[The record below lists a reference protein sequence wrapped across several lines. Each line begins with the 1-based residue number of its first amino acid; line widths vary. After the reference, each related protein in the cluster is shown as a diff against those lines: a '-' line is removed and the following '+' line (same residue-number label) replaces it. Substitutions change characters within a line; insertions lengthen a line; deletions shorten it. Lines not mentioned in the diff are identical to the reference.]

1 MTTEAKDGFTPYFVP
16 SPSMSPVIINL
27 GVFLAALGFCLK
39 INALGGGLILIAG
52 LAVLLF
58 GTLKW
63 VYEMVTESEG
73 GSYNAW
79 EDRSYRIG
87 MGYFIWG
94 ELMLFAG
101 FIMGL
106 FYLRILS
113 IPHLASFTDLYPS
126 FAAAWPASGSGP
138 AGKPFTALSAA
149 GVPTINAVLLIVSG
163 VLVSWARAGLTK
175 KMRGQIATGLA
186 LTAAV
191 GVAFIVTQF
200 MEYSHAAEQGVTSAT
215 GVYGSAF
222 YMLTG
227 FHVLHLLIGLIIIA
241 IVMLRNAS
249 YHFVSG
255 PSFILDGV
263 VWYWNFL
270 VVGPGL
276 LIYTYFYLI

>member
-1 MTTEAKDGFTPYFVP
+1 MTTEVKDGFTPYFVP
-16 SPSMSPVIINL
+16 APSMSPVIINI
-27 GVFLAALGFCLK
+27 GVFLMAVGFCLS
-39 INALGGGLILIAG
+39 INALGGSLILIAG
-52 LAVLLF
+52 IAVLLF
-58 GTLKW
+58 GVLKW
-63 VYEMVTESEG
+63 VYEMVTESES

-106 FYLRILS
+106 FYLRVLS
-113 IPHLASFTDLYPS
+113 IPHLASFHDLYPA

-138 AGKPFTALSAA
+138 SGKAFTALSAS
-149 GVPTINAVLLIVSG
+149 GVPTINAVLLIISG
-163 VLVSWARAGLTK
+163 FLVAWARNGLTK
-175 KMRGQIATGLA
+175 KMRGQIASGLA

-191 GVAFIVTQF
+191 GVAFVVTQF
-200 MEYSHAAEQGVTSAT
+200 MEYSHAAELGVTSAT

-222 YMLTG
+222 FMLTG
-227 FHVLHLLIGLIIIA
+227 FHLLHLIIGLIIIA
-241 IVMLRNAS
+241 IVLLRNAS
-249 YHFVSG
+249 FHFVSG
-255 PSFILDGV
+255 PSFILDGI

-276 LIYTYFYLI
+276 LIYTYFYIL